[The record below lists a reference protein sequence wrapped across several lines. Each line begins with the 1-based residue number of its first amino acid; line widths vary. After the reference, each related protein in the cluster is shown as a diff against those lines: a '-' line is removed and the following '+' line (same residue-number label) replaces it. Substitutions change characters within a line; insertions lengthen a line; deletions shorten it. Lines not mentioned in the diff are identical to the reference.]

1 MKIIQS
7 FFLLT
12 VGFCATTIVYAQEL
26 KPEIAK
32 PIEVKILPAAIDTKP
47 SPVSELKPQPGP
59 DPKETASSA
68 VAETPSPL
76 KKDENIKP
84 NENAKTVALTIEGN
98 EATKNLTA
106 EQLKTLNGVSEMPK
120 VKTAMPNTID
130 NSVRPVPAKPAVG
143 KVQQQQ

>member
-84 NENAKTVALTIEGN
+84 NENSSSFPNFDDSNFYGYISFQEISNKLLFKTKSI
-98 EATKNLTA
+98 
-106 EQLKTLNGVSEMPK
+106 
-120 VKTAMPNTID
+120 
-130 NSVRPVPAKPAVG
+130 
-143 KVQQQQ
+143 